1 MENRV
6 LECLLYYVNVI
17 LLSIM
22 NMRRNIRVMHEQE
35 LFLMIKKYIQNMLV
49 DCYEKQKGKT
59 AMEKGKKE

>member
-1 MENRV
+1 MENSV
-6 LECLLYYVNVI
+6 LECLLYYVNLI

-49 DCYEKQKGKT
+49 DSYEKQEGKT

>member
-1 MENRV
+1 MENSV

-35 LFLMIKKYIQNMLV
+35 LFLMIKKYI
-49 DCYEKQKGKT
+49 
-59 AMEKGKKE
+59 